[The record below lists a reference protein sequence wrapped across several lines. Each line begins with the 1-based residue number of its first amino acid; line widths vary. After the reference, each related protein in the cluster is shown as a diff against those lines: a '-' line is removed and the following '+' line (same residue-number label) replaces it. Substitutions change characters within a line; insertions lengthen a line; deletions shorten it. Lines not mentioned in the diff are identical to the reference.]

1 MQMFQKSSFLYLL
14 CLLLLASCADT
25 ANDER
30 NALNQSRYV
39 DLKTYFESEIVRMN
53 QSNFVLEKTL
63 LFDGETEK
71 INSTKVNWKKEI
83 EPFLDLD
90 ILKNTFTG
98 RLNVDSVLLGPDEF
112 TVKYTPNDSSV
123 ELKQLQVHFN
133 HQKINA
139 IKAEFASHNPL
150 YHSYKLY
157 EYFPDSLYMIEGNQK
172 VKLVHSPSYKV
183 SARIIKK

>member
-1 MQMFQKSSFLYLL
+1 M
-14 CLLLLASCADT
+14 LASCADK
-25 ANDER
+25 AYDER
-30 NALNQSRYV
+30 NALNQSKYV
-39 DLKTYFESEIVRMN
+39 DLKSYFESEIIRLN
-53 QSNFVLEKTL
+53 QSNYALEKTL

-71 INSTKVNWKKEI
+71 INTAKVNWKKEI

-90 ILKNTFTG
+90 ILKNTYTG
-98 RLNVDSVLLGPDEF
+98 RLNADTLLLNQDEF
-112 TVKYTPNDSSV
+112 DVIYSPNDSSV
-123 ELKQLQVHFN
+123 DLKQLHVQFN
-133 HQKINA
+133 HQKISA
-139 IKAEFASHNPL
+139 VKAQFASHNPL

>member
-1 MQMFQKSSFLYLL
+1 M
-14 CLLLLASCADT
+14 LASCADK

-30 NALNQSRYV
+30 NALNQAQYV
-39 DLKTYFESEIVRMN
+39 DLNSYFEAEILRLN
-53 QSNFVLEKTL
+53 QSNYALEKTL

-71 INSTKVNWKKEI
+71 INTAKVNWKKEI

-90 ILKNTFTG
+90 ILKNTYTG
-98 RLNVDSVLLGPDEF
+98 RLNVDSVLVGLDEF
-112 TVKYTPNDSSV
+112 TVKYTPNDSSLD
-123 ELKQLQVHFN
+123 LKQLQVHIN

-139 IKAEFASHNPL
+139 IKAKFASNNPL
-150 YHSYKLY
+150 YQSYKLY

-183 SARIIKK
+183 SARIIKKY